1 VLTCPS
7 CGEENPDRAKF
18 CLNCGAPLGET
29 RSTTR
34 EVRKIV
40 TVVFSDVTGSTAM
53 GESLDPESLRSV
65 MSRYFDRM
73 RTALERHGG
82 TVEKFIGDAVMAVF
96 GIPQVHEDDA
106 LRAVRA
112 AAEMREALAELNKE
126 LERDHGV
133 TIATRTGVNT
143 GEVVAGTGGQT
154 IATGDAVNV
163 AARLEQAAKPG
174 EILIGEDTL
183 RLVRDAVDA
192 EQVEPLDLKGK
203 SEPVVAY
210 RLGHVTAGA
219 AGHARRMDS
228 PMIGRDREATLLR
241 QAFDR
246 AINDRACQMFT
257 VLGPPGVGKSR
268 LVEEFAG
275 SVGSST
281 VLRGRCLPYG
291 EGITYFPILEMV
303 KEAAGLAD
311 FDAPEVVETKICSVL
326 EGDENQALVCQRVAQ
341 LMGVSEVASAEE
353 TFWAIRR
360 MFEAVAR
367 EGPLVLLF
375 DDIHWGEA
383 TFLDLVE
390 HVADWS
396 RDVPILLVCIA
407 RPELLDARPS
417 WSGGKLNASTISLE
431 SLSDAECEALIGN
444 LLGSE
449 ELSGVVR
456 DRISSAAEGNPL
468 FVEEMLS
475 VLVDDGRLVRED
487 GRWLPAGDLTD
498 VTVPPTITALLA
510 ARLDRLGPEE
520 RAVLEASSVVGKEF
534 FLGAVRELLPEGAR
548 PSVPALLMSLV
559 RKEFIRPDRS
569 TLPGEDMFRF
579 RHLLIRDAAYEA
591 LPKSTRADLHE
602 RTAGWIESIAG
613 ERIAEQEEILGYH
626 LERAHGYLLE
636 IGTAGDRSRD
646 LAARASE
653 HLATA
658 GRRAADRGDLSA
670 ASGLFLRAARL
681 RDPDDRSRVRL
692 LLAAARSQLDLGDYE
707 AEDAALSE
715 AAAGAHG
722 DRGLEVQIEMEREIL
737 RQTVDPTAASEFI
750 AAAERAIPL
759 LEETGDD
766 AALARAWWVVSWRGG
781 ATGDYEG
788 NDEATRRSL
797 EHARR
802 AGDRAAERAA
812 LSSVTNVVWGP
823 MPVPDG
829 SARLDEVLGLAGEDR
844 LVDCYVRSA
853 RSCLL
858 AMSGTSVEAR
868 EAWERAH
875 ATALDL
881 GMPDVIG
888 FVGQEG
894 WLVETI
900 IGDHAAAERIA
911 RETFEILDRA
921 GTNALRNI
929 ASDQLAGSL
938 VELGRLDEAE
948 AFVEVSRAPDMAVDD
963 PFQGPWHL
971 TLGKILAH
979 RGDLEG
985 AERLVREGVRVTER
999 TQYLTDRA
1007 FSLLDLAEVL
1017 RLAGRAEEAASAV
1030 EGAIDLFEQK
1040 RNVVCSD
1047 RARRILED
1055 LR

>member
-1 VLTCPS
+1 VPTCAS

-18 CLNCGAPLGET
+18 CLNCAAPLSET
-29 RSTTR
+29 GSAAH

-65 MSRYFDRM
+65 MTRYFDRM
-73 RTALERHGG
+73 RAVLERHGG

-112 AAEMREALAELNKE
+112 AAEMSDALAELNKE

-143 GEVVAGTGGQT
+143 GEVVAGTSGQT

-183 RLVRDAVDA
+183 GLVRDAVDA
-192 EQVEPLDLKGK
+192 ERVEPLELKGK
-203 SEPVVAY
+203 SEPVIAY
-210 RLGHVTAGA
+210 RLQRVAAGA

-228 PMIGRDREATLLR
+228 PMIGRDREAALLR

-275 SVGSST
+275 SVGPST

-291 EGITYFPILEMV
+291 EGITYFPVLEMV
-303 KEAAGLAD
+303 KEAAGLVD

-360 MFEAVAR
+360 MFEAIAR

-396 RDVPILLVCIA
+396 RDVPILLVCMA
-407 RPELLDARPS
+407 RPELLDTRPS

-449 ELSGVVR
+449 DLSGIVR

-475 VLVDDGRLVRED
+475 VLIDDGRLVRED
-487 GRWLPAGDLTD
+487 GRWLPARDLTD

-510 ARLDRLGPEE
+510 ARLDQLGSAE
-520 RAVLEASSVVGKEF
+520 RAVLEAASVVGKEF
-534 FLGAVRELLPEGAR
+534 FLGVVRELLPERAR

-591 LPKSTRADLHE
+591 LPKSTRADLHD
-602 RTAGWIESIAG
+602 RTAGWIEGVAG

-626 LERAHGYLLE
+626 LERANGYLLE
-636 IGTAGDRSRD
+636 LGTPGDRSRD

-681 RDPDDRSRVRL
+681 RAADDRSRVAL
-692 LLAAARSQLDLGDYE
+692 LLRAARHLLDLGEYE
-707 AEDAALSE
+707 TEDAVLTE
-715 AAAGAHG
+715 AAAGARG
-722 DRGLEVQIEMEREIL
+722 DRGLEAQIEMEREML

-750 AAAERAIPL
+750 AAAERAIPV
-759 LEETGDD
+759 LEEAGDD
-766 AALARAWWVVSWRGG
+766 AALARAWWAVSWRGG
-781 ATGDYEG
+781 AIGDYEG
-788 NDEATRRSL
+788 SEEATRRSL
-797 EHARR
+797 EHART
-802 AGDRAAERAA
+802 AGDRVAERAA
-812 LSSVTNVVWGP
+812 LSAFTNVVWGP
-823 MPVPDG
+823 MPVPDAF
-829 SARLDEVLGLAGEDR
+829 ARLDEVLELAGEDH
-844 LVDCYVRSA
+844 LVNCSIDSA

-858 AMSGTSVEAR
+858 AMSGASVEAR
-868 EAWERAH
+868 ETQERAH

-888 FVGQEG
+888 FIGQEG

-900 IGDHAAAERIA
+900 IGDHTAAERIA
-911 RETFEILDRA
+911 RETYEILDRA
-921 GTNALRNI
+921 GTNALRQI
-929 ASDQLAGSL
+929 ACDQLGASL
-938 VELGRLDEAE
+938 YALERLDDA
-948 AFVEVSRAPDMAVDD
+948 VEMVRVSQETVLRADD
-963 PFQGPWHL
+963 PFRGPSLL
-971 TLGKILAH
+971 TLGKIHARH
-979 RGDLEG
+979 GDLEE
-985 AERLVREGVRVTER
+985 AERLVREGVRVTEP

-1017 RLAGRAEEAASAV
+1017 RPARRVEEAASAV
-1030 EGAIDLFEQK
+1030 ERAIDLFEQK
-1040 RNVVCSD
+1040 GNVVCAD
-1047 RARRILED
+1047 RARAFLED

>member
-1 VLTCPS
+1 VPTCPS

-18 CLNCGAPLGET
+18 CLNCGAPLVET
-29 RSTTR
+29 GSAAR

-53 GESLDPESLRSV
+53 GESLDPESLRSL
-65 MSRYFDRM
+65 MTRYFDRM
-73 RTALERHGG
+73 RAVLERHGG

-96 GIPQVHEDDA
+96 GIPHIHEDDA

-112 AAEMREALAELNKE
+112 AAEMSEALAELNKE

-192 EQVEPLDLKGK
+192 EQVEQLELKGK
-203 SEPVVAY
+203 SERVVAF
-210 RLGHVTAGA
+210 RLGRVAAGV

-228 PMIGRDREATLLR
+228 PMIGRDREAALLR

-275 SVGSST
+275 SVGSTT

-326 EGDENQALVCQRVAQ
+326 EGDENQSLVCQRVAQ
-341 LMGVSEVASAEE
+341 LMGVSDVASAEE

-360 MFEAVAR
+360 MFEAIAR

-396 RDVPILLVCIA
+396 RDVPILLVCMA

-498 VTVPPTITALLA
+498 VTIPPTITALLA
-510 ARLDRLGPEE
+510 ARLDQLSPDE
-520 RAVLEASSVVGKEF
+520 RAVLEAASVVGKEF
-534 FLGAVRELLPEGAR
+534 FLGVVRELLPEGAR
-548 PSVPALLMSLV
+548 PSVPGLLMSLV

-602 RTAGWIESIAG
+602 RTSGWMEGVAG

-636 IGTAGDRSRD
+636 LGTPGDRSRD

-681 RDPDDRSRVRL
+681 HAPDDRSRVRL

-707 AEDAALSE
+707 GEDAVLSE
-715 AAAGAHG
+715 AAAGAKG
-722 DRGLEVQIEMEREIL
+722 DRGLEAQIDIERVLL
-737 RQTVDPTAASEFI
+737 RENTEPGGGSNFVEV
-750 AAAERAIPL
+750 AERAIPV

-766 AALARAWWVVSWRGG
+766 SALARAWFIASWRGG
-781 ATGDYEG
+781 AMGDFDRGE
-788 NDEATRRSL
+788 DAIRRSL

-802 AGDRAAERAA
+802 ANDRAAERAA
-812 LSSVTNVVWGP
+812 TAGLANIVWGP
-823 MPVPDG
+823 MSVSDG
-829 SARLDEVLGLAGEDR
+829 FARLDEVAAMAGEDR
-844 LVDCYVRSA
+844 FVDCSVESA
-853 RSCLL
+853 RAAFL
-858 AMSGTSVEAR
+858 AMSGALTEAR
-868 EAWERAH
+868 ETWRRAH
-875 ATALDL
+875 ATASDL
-881 GMPDVIG
+881 GLPDLLG
-888 FVGQEG
+888 FIAQEG
-894 WLVETI
+894 WLLETI
-900 IGDHAAAERIA
+900 SGEHEEAERIA
-911 RETFEILDRA
+911 REAFETLTRA
-921 GTNALRNI
+921 GSKSLRQI
-929 ASDQLAGSL
+929 AVDQLGASL
-938 VELGRLDEAE
+938 YALGRLDEA
-948 AFVEVSRAPDMAVDD
+948 VEMVRVSQETDLRADD
-963 PFQGPWHL
+963 PFRAPSLL
-971 TLGKILAH
+971 TLGKIHAR
-979 RGDLEG
+979 RGDLEE
-985 AERLVREGVRVTER
+985 AERLVREGVRVTEP

-1007 FSLLDLAEVL
+1007 YSLLDLAEVL
-1017 RLAGRAEEAASAV
+1017 RPAGRIEEAASAV
-1030 EGAIDLFEQK
+1030 EEAIDLFEQK
-1040 RNVVCSD
+1040 GNVVCAD

>member
-1 VLTCPS
+1 MLTCGS

-18 CLNCGAPLGET
+18 CLNCGAPLAET
-29 RSTTR
+29 GPAR

-65 MSRYFDRM
+65 MTRYFDRM
-73 RTALERHGG
+73 RAVLERHGG

-96 GIPQVHEDDA
+96 GIPHVHEDDA

-112 AAEMREALAELNKE
+112 AAEMSEALAELNKE

-192 EQVEPLDLKGK
+192 ERVELLELKGK
-203 SEPVVAY
+203 SEPVVAF
-210 RLGHVTAGA
+210 RLGRVTAGA

-228 PMIGRDREATLLR
+228 PMIGRDREAALLH

-246 AINDRACQMFT
+246 TINDRACQMFT
-257 VLGPPGVGKSR
+257 ILGPPGVGKSR

-275 SVGSST
+275 GVGSAT

-360 MFEAVAR
+360 MFESIAR

-396 RDVPILLVCIA
+396 RDVPILLVCMA
-407 RPELLDARPS
+407 RPELLDTRPS

-431 SLSDAECEALIGN
+431 SLSDTECEALIGN

-449 ELSGVVR
+449 ELTGAVR

-475 VLVDDGRLVRED
+475 VLVDDGRLVRES
-487 GRWLPAGDLTD
+487 GRWLPTGDLTD

-510 ARLDRLGPEE
+510 ARLDRLGPDE
-520 RAVLEASSVVGKEF
+520 RAVLEAASVVGKEF
-534 FLGAVRELLPEGAR
+534 FLGVVRELLPEGAR
-548 PSVPALLMSLV
+548 PGVPALLMSLV

-591 LPKSTRADLHE
+591 LPKSMRADLHE
-602 RTAGWIESIAG
+602 RTAGWIEGVAG
-613 ERIAEQEEILGYH
+613 DRVAEQEEILGYH

-636 IGTAGDRSRD
+636 IGTPGDRSRD
-646 LAARASE
+646 LAARASG

-670 ASGLFLRAARL
+670 ASGLLLRAARL
-681 RDPDDRSRVRL
+681 RPPDDRSRVRL
-692 LLAAARSQLDLGDYE
+692 LLGAARHLLDMGEYDTEDIALTE
-707 AEDAALSE
+707 AE
-715 AAAGAHG
+715 AGATG
-722 DRGLEVQIEMEREIL
+722 DRGLEAQIELEREML
-737 RQTVDPTAASEFI
+737 RQTIDPTGASEFI
-750 AAAERAIPL
+750 AAAERAIPV

-781 ATGDYEG
+781 AMGDYEG
-788 NDEATRRSL
+788 GEEATRRSL

-802 AGDRAAERAA
+802 VGDRAAERAA
-812 LSSVTNVVWGP
+812 LASLNVVWGP
-823 MPVPDG
+823 LPVRDG
-829 SARLDEVLGLAGEDR
+829 FARLDEVLAQAGEDR
-844 LVDCYVRSA
+844 LVNCDIDSA

-858 AMSGTSVEAR
+858 AMTGDSIGAR
-868 EAWERAH
+868 RTWEGAH

-911 RETFEILDRA
+911 REAYGILDRA
-921 GTNALRNI
+921 GNKALRNI
-929 ASDQLAGSL
+929 ASDHVAGSL
-938 VELGRLDEAE
+938 FELGRLDEAE
-948 AFVEVSRAPDMAVDD
+948 SFVDVSRTLEIAVDD

-979 RGDLEG
+979 RGESEE
-985 AERLVREGVRVTER
+985 AERLVREGIRVTER

-1007 FSLLDLAEVL
+1007 FSFMDLAEVL
-1017 RLAGRAEEAASAV
+1017 RLAGRNEEAASAV
-1030 EGAIDLFEQK
+1030 ERAIDLFEQK
-1040 RNVVCSD
+1040 GNVVCAD
-1047 RARRILED
+1047 RARKILED

>member
-1 VLTCPS
+1 VLTCGS
-7 CGEENPDRAKF
+7 CGEENPDRAKY
-18 CLNCGAPLGET
+18 CLNCGAPLAET
-29 RSTTR
+29 GPAR

-65 MSRYFDRM
+65 MTRYFDRM
-73 RTALERHGG
+73 RAVLERHGG

-96 GIPQVHEDDA
+96 GIPHVHEDDA

-112 AAEMREALAELNKE
+112 AAEMSEALAELNKE

-192 EQVEPLDLKGK
+192 ERVELLELKGK
-203 SEPVVAY
+203 SEPVVAF
-210 RLGHVTAGA
+210 RLGRVTAGA

-228 PMIGRDREATLLR
+228 PMIGRDREAAQLR

-275 SVGSST
+275 GVGSAT

-360 MFEAVAR
+360 MFESIAR

-396 RDVPILLVCIA
+396 RDVPILLVCMA
-407 RPELLDARPS
+407 RPELLDTRPS

-431 SLSDAECEALIGN
+431 SLSDTECEALIGN

-449 ELSGVVR
+449 ELTGAVR

-475 VLVDDGRLVRED
+475 VLVDDGRLVRES
-487 GRWLPAGDLTD
+487 GRWLPTGDLTD

-510 ARLDRLGPEE
+510 ARLDRLGPDE
-520 RAVLEASSVVGKEF
+520 RAVLEAASVVGKEF
-534 FLGAVRELLPEGAR
+534 FLGVVRELLPEGAR
-548 PSVPALLMSLV
+548 PGVPALLMSLV

-591 LPKSTRADLHE
+591 LPKSTRAGLHE
-602 RTAGWIESIAG
+602 RTAGWIEGVAG
-613 ERIAEQEEILGYH
+613 DRVAEQEEILGYH

-636 IGTAGDRSRD
+636 IGTPGDRSRD
-646 LAARASE
+646 LADRASG

-670 ASGLFLRAARL
+670 ASGLLLRAARL
-681 RDPDDRSRVRL
+681 RPPDDRSRVRL
-692 LLAAARSQLDLGDYE
+692 LLGAARHLLDMGEYDTEDIALTE
-707 AEDAALSE
+707 AE
-715 AAAGAHG
+715 AGATG
-722 DRGLEVQIEMEREIL
+722 DRGLEAQIELEREML
-737 RQTVDPTAASEFI
+737 RQTIDPTGASEFI
-750 AAAERAIPL
+750 AAAERAIPV

-781 ATGDYEG
+781 AMGAYEG
-788 NDEATRRSL
+788 SEEATRRSL

-812 LSSVTNVVWGP
+812 LASVTGVVWGP
-823 MPVPDG
+823 LPVRDG
-829 SARLDEVLGLAGEDR
+829 FARLDEVRAQAGEDR
-844 LVDCYVRSA
+844 LVTCDIDSA
-853 RSCLL
+853 RACLL
-858 AMSGTSVEAR
+858 AMAGEPLEAR
-868 EAWERAH
+868 RTRERAH
-875 ATALDL
+875 TTALDL

-894 WLVETI
+894 WLAETI

-911 RETFEILDRA
+911 REAYEILDRA
-921 GTNALRNI
+921 GNKSLRSI
-929 ASDQLAGSL
+929 ASDQVAGSL
-938 VELGRLDEAE
+938 FELGRLDEAE
-948 AFVEVSRAPDMAVDD
+948 AFVDVSRTLDLAVDD

-971 TLGKILAH
+971 TLGKILAR
-979 RGDLEG
+979 RGESEE

-1007 FSLLDLAEVL
+1007 FSFMDLAEVL
-1017 RLAGRAEEAASAV
+1017 RLAGRNEEAASAV
-1030 EGAIDLFEQK
+1030 ERAIDLFEQK
-1040 RNVVCSD
+1040 GNVVCAD
-1047 RARRILED
+1047 RARKILED